1 MKRFFYLFFLF
12 VTFFSFAQ
20 VNTNIEQSLEKDP
33 FFGESSPTSELEDR
47 VRLIHSD
54 FFSKKKEKY
63 GGNPFFSGNVQ
74 FEHKGSIL
82 TADEMIVYQEENFIK
97 ATGNVRLQ
105 NTDGSIVT
113 AEEMEYDGNT
123 QRGIARKNV
132 ILTDPK
138 QTIKTELLYYDR
150 IANTAYFNTGG
161 VIYDGSN
168 TMYTKS
174 ATYYVST
181 QMIDFT
187 GNVKINNAQ
196 YSVEGYNIK
205 QNQNTNTAEFFGPT
219 TITNRRN
226 PSNRVYT
233 EQGLYNMNT
242 KEVWLNKN
250 SRIFYNG
257 KTLDGDKMYYN
268 QNTGV
273 GKGEGNVVLSDP
285 NEHRYIKGGY
295 GEIFERKDSAM
306 ITKNPYAVKVL
317 KNDSMYFSADRIIA
331 FQKTDSIKK
340 KSYLRAYQQSRF
352 FKSNAQA
359 RADSLSFDE
368 TDGILHLFGKPILW
382 SGEKQVTGEKIEIY
396 SNVKT
401 EHIDSVRVIENAY
414 AISKADSLNMKD
426 EFNQVKSRV
435 MMVYYEGNEIKTA
448 QALGN
453 AQAITYIDSQDEK
466 TKQIERIG
474 IAIST
479 CGTIEALF
487 EERKIQIVACNIGA
501 NSEVYPMAK
510 ISKEKRFFPD
520 FNWNT
525 KDRPRKWQ
533 DIFLETPN
541 YPETQY
547 TSDDNLYLKSQEE
560 IQKIQQKERDKK
572 PKRIKK

>member
-20 VNTNIEQSLEKDP
+20 VNTNFEQSLEKDP

-268 QNTGV
+268 QNTGF